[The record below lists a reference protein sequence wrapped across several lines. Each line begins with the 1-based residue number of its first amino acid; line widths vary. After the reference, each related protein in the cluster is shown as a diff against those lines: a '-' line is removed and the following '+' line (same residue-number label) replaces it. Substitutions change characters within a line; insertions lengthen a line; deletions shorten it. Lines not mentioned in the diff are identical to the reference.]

1 MMEKQTEH
9 GTAQA
14 VPLLERLLTPLVR
27 LCGAISALLV
37 LILLALTACAIF
49 MRYFMNK
56 PLVWGDQLL
65 GYLLVAFVMLGL
77 TEAYRNGTHIS
88 IDMVVDKLQGRL
100 NRLRWIWSDFCVLL
114 LALVVG
120 ISTYESISFAR
131 LFGSYSSGA
140 IQIQTW
146 VPQVPVLLGAGLM
159 GLFALTRLIGRL
171 FQRD

>member
-14 VPLLERLLTPLVR
+14 VPLLERVLTPLVR

-37 LILLALTACAIF
+37 LVLLVLTACAIV
-49 MRYFMNK
+49 MRYFVNQ
-56 PLVWGDQLL
+56 PLVWADQLL

-77 TEAYRNGTHIS
+77 TEAYRNGTHIA
-88 IDMVVDKLQGRL
+88 IDMVADKLKGGW

-114 LALVVG
+114 FALVVG

-146 VPQVPVLLGAGLM
+146 VPQVPVLVGAGLM

>member
-120 ISTYESISFAR
+120 ISTYKSISFAR

-140 IQIQTW
+140 IQVQTW